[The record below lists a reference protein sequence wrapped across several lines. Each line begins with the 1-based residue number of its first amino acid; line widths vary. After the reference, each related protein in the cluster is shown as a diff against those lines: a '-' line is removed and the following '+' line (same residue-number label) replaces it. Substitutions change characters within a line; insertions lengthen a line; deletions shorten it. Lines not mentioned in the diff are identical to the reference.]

1 MEKRGTRREY
11 TPLTEENIRETIRL
25 YNLGYSNSIIAGRLN
40 VIDST
45 ISRIIAEY
53 LNPGKNERSTKL
65 MVLVIR
71 EILREEK
78 GLPSLSEGIT
88 KPSPS
93 KVTRT
98 GRRKS
103 LPLTEKE
110 IREVI
115 FHHLN
120 HRITEEISKLM
131 PESYQG
137 RISRI
142 IKHFYSDNHHKQSEV
157 QKRVYKEIREEMK
170 KDRSLEYIRD
180 NYGYGSPVHRFQ
192 DTKKYLFGLIKIKR
206 KYK

>member
-1 MEKRGTRREY
+1 MEKRETRREY
-11 TPLTEENIRETIRL
+11 TPLTEEDIRETIRL
-25 YNLGYSNSIIAGRLN
+25 YNLGHKNSAIAERLG
-40 VIDST
+40 VHDST
-45 ISRIIAEY
+45 TSRITTEY
-53 LNPGKNERSTKL
+53 VNPGKNKRSTRL

-78 GLPSLSEGIT
+78 GLPSLSKGIT

-93 KVTRT
+93 KVTRS

-120 HRITEEISKLM
+120 NRIPEKISKLM

-142 IKHFYSDNHHKQSEV
+142 IKHFYSDNHHKQSEI

-170 KDRSLEYIRD
+170 KNKSLEYIRD
-180 NYGYGSPVHRFQ
+180 NYGYGSPVHQFQ

-206 KYK
+206 KYR